1 MITTFQLLAT
11 IFPCV
16 STLTID
22 DKFIRDLVN
31 SQGLEQCDFGYV
43 TDYKESKIVNQ
54 IFADEIDERLLIVLI
69 MSRFMNLQNTLPN
82 TLTGQS

>member
-54 IFADEIDERLLIVLI
+54 IFADEIDER
-69 MSRFMNLQNTLPN
+69 
-82 TLTGQS
+82 